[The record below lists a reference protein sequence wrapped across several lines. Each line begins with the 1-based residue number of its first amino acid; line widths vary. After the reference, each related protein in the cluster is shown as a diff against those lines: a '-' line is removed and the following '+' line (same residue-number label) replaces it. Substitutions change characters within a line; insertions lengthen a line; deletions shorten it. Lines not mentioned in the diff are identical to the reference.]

1 MCAYHIVNL
10 QQTFKCTLT
19 IPLVSVSFLSVGG
32 EKLKIMWICLN
43 CNSRIWP
50 QNVTHDEKCEFC
62 GEKVYT
68 EDELKQLYNKF
79 CGFQR
84 RHDLYNIW
92 EQLKYV
98 KDSPKLETAQNELWI
113 DVLIKRIKELEESF
127 FESVG
132 K

>member
-1 MCAYHIVNL
+1 
-10 QQTFKCTLT
+10 
-19 IPLVSVSFLSVGG
+19 VGG
-32 EKLKIMWICLN
+32 AKLEIMWVCLN
-43 CNSRIWP
+43 CKSRIWP
-50 QNVTHDEKCEFC
+50 QNVTNDEKCEFC

-68 EDELKQLYNKF
+68 ENELKQLYNKF

-98 KDSPKLETAQNELWI
+98 KDAPKLKTAQNELWI